1 MASAAP
7 SRPARRPGRQTSQT
21 DTTLGAAVSGA
32 TPPGDSEHHA
42 SRPTPGLD
50 SVSGTSAVNAF
61 ASGCCNSGRFPG
73 DVFAQWNGRT
83 WKAVPGPALTSR
95 GTYSARVAGISPTD
109 AWAAVGNDRPI
120 MLHWNGQKWS
130 QVKVPHP
137 GVDSNALAGITALS
151 TSDAWAVGTWYSP
164 PAFRTFILHWNGTA
178 WTRAVSG

>member
-1 MASAAP
+1 VEWP
-7 SRPARRPGRQTSQT
+7 DLEG
-21 DTTLGAAVSGA
+21 GA
-32 TPPGDSEHHA
+32 
-42 SRPTPGLD
+42 
-50 SVSGTSAVNAF
+50 
-61 ASGCCNSGRFPG
+61 
-73 DVFAQWNGRT
+73 
-83 WKAVPGPALTSR
+83 GPALTSR